1 MKYAAE
7 KSHVNRFMPMIKM
20 KRIFSNK
27 DQEYLKDFEDS
38 GIDINTLF
46 EEDDKKNE
54 PDMKAV
60 RKMNKRM
67 E

>member
-1 MKYAAE
+1 M
-7 KSHVNRFMPMIKM
+7 NKM

-46 EEDDKKNE
+46 QQQNKDNNNSHEKNE
-54 PDMKAV
+54 EYDLKAV
-60 RKMNKRM
+60 RKTIKRM

>member
-46 EEDDKKNE
+46 EEDN
-54 PDMKAV
+54 
-60 RKMNKRM
+60 
-67 E
+67 

>member
-1 MKYAAE
+1 
-7 KSHVNRFMPMIKM
+7 M

-46 EEDDKKNE
+46 EEDKKKNE

-60 RKMNKRM
+60 RKTNKRM